1 MIALAVI
8 PSIIL
13 FIIVWRNDKT
23 EKEPV
28 SLLLKLFAF
37 GALTIIS
44 AVLIGQTGALLL
56 QMALPETSLVYMFI
70 DNFFLTALV
79 EEGGKYF
86 VLKKSTWKHPAFNFT
101 FDAVVY
107 SVCASLGFATL
118 ENIIYLIDGDLGTAV
133 LRGLLSVPGHVS
145 YAIFM
150 GYYYGMAKQASVKG
164 DESQK
169 KNYLAK
175 ALWIPVIL
183 HGFYD
188 FCLTTE
194 YIILILFIV
203 VFEVIL
209 SIVAIK
215 KVRKLSVADR
225 SIAGD
230 IAIGFA
236 DTPDHKGAKGSE

>member
-13 FIIVWRNDKT
+13 FIFVWRNDKT
-23 EKEPV
+23 EKEPA

-44 AVLIGQTGALLL
+44 AVVIGQLGTFFLRAILPTASLL
-56 QMALPETSLVYMFI
+56 YIFI

-86 VLKKSTWKHPAFNFT
+86 VLKKATWKHPAFNFT

-107 SVCASLGFATL
+107 AVCVSLGFATL

-150 GYYYGMAKQASVKG
+150 GYYYGMAKLASIHG
-164 DESQK
+164 DETGRK
-169 KNYLAK
+169 RYLTK

-188 FCLTTE
+188 FCLSTQ
-194 YIILILFIV
+194 YDILILFIV
-203 VFEVIL
+203 VFELIL

-215 KVRKLSVADR
+215 KVRKLSR
-225 SIAGD
+225 T
-230 IAIGFA
+230 
-236 DTPDHKGAKGSE
+236 DTYIDGANHPETRDL